1 MAAASWSGD
10 CTRSATAGATAAG
23 PAGGTPTAERRPGTE
38 IGVPVFCVGAMTKKP
53 HPAVRRAARTPRAA
67 RSGPCRHGL
76 YYETDWLGRTYLGCP
91 VCERWKLVKAKPA
104 TNGEPKRAAA

>member
-1 MAAASWSGD
+1 
-10 CTRSATAGATAAG
+10 
-23 PAGGTPTAERRPGTE
+23 
-38 IGVPVFCVGAMTKKP
+38 MTKKP

-67 RSGPCRHGL
+67 RSGPCGHGL

-104 TNGEPKRAAA
+104 ANGEPKRAAA

>member
-1 MAAASWSGD
+1 M
-10 CTRSATAGATAAG
+10 
-23 PAGGTPTAERRPGTE
+23 RP
-38 IGVPVFCVGAMTKKP
+38 
-53 HPAVRRAARTPRAA
+53 PRPPRPP

-104 TNGEPKRAAA
+104 ASREPRRAAA